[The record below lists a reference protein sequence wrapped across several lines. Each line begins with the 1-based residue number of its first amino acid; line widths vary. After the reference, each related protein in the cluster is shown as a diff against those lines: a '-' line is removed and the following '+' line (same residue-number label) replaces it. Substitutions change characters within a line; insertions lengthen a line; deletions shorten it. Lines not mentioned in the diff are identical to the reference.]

1 MNPIGRARHENISS
15 FIPKALAIPYTS
27 IPHQRNVFLSE
38 DEITGV
44 TGVTGV
50 TGTSGV
56 AMSLLECDT
65 TYPYDRR
72 NKALAQNQTGEN
84 LLSSTG
90 SILLNSKGFPLQMIG
105 E

>member
-1 MNPIGRARHENISS
+1 MNPIGRARQENISS

-27 IPHQRNVFLSE
+27 IPHQRNVYLSE
-38 DEITGV
+38 DTISGV

-72 NKALAQNQTGEN
+72 NKSLAQNQAGESFTASN
-84 LLSSTG
+84 G
-90 SILLNSKGFPLQMIG
+90 SILLNIKGFPLQMIG